1 MANNKEEKVA
11 LLRLI
16 GLSDQKID
24 ETLKNESLTLIL
36 IETISIVNNFIH
48 Y

>member
-1 MANNKEEKVA
+1 MANKDEKVT

-24 ETLKNESLTLIL
+24 ETLKNESLTVLL
-36 IETISIVNNFIH
+36 IETINIVI